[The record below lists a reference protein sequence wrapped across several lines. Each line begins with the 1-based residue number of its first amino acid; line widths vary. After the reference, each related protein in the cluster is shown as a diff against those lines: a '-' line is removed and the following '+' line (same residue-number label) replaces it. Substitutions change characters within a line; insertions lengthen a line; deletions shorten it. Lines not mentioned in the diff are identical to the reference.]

1 MPSLQTPE
9 ASTGRKTSAQAGYA
23 KKLNDLRYALRSLLK
38 QPGFAAVVVITL
50 ALGIG
55 ASTAIF
61 SVVNAVLLR
70 PLPFPNSDRLQVIW
84 GNFRALNIERLP
96 AKAAEYDDY
105 AHQTQVFDS
114 VAAYST
120 RSFNMTGGS
129 EPERIR
135 GAYVSANLFPMLEA
149 QAAAG
154 RVFTAAEQQDRVVV
168 LSDAF
173 WQRRFAGDRNVI
185 NQTITLDNEN
195 YTVLGVMPAK
205 FQFPHPSFVSFAR
218 SSGGEPADVWLPLNY
233 TPEQVASRRGPYF
246 LNVLGRLA
254 PGVTLDQ
261 ARAHM
266 NGLGQRFERELSGY
280 RGPNGEDGAWRITVT
295 PLREEIVG
303 GSRRALLVLLFA
315 VGLLLL
321 IACANVANLLL
332 MRSAKRHKEL
342 AIRAALGASRWKIV
356 RQLLIEGLVLATLAA
371 SLGLVFVYW
380 GVELL
385 AALGPSIVP
394 RAQEV
399 NIDGR
404 VFGFMAAAVALISVG
419 FSLIAAQPAAKLD
432 LQKSLKSTRQ
442 GRGPR
447 SRQWSNALV
456 VAEVTLAVLLL
467 VGSGLLVKSLL
478 HLQRTNPGMLTDELV
493 SVEIDLSAATYQDSE
508 HASDFYRRLVRQV
521 ESLPG
526 VQSASFGTLQPL
538 SGSAGSDP
546 FAIEGRKLDPTNLTS
561 AGWQLVGAN
570 YFKTLGIPLLKGR
583 DVVAQDMEPGAPGV
597 AVINERMAARYWPN
611 EDPIGR
617 RITLGLPRPDNPW
630 ITIVG
635 IAKSVPHRAVDSQ
648 PEPDWYTSR
657 LLSPQRRRYLFV
669 RSAQPTSTLAAA
681 VRSEV
686 AKIDPHQPLTSVKTM
701 TDVIGATTAPR
712 RFNALLLG
720 AFAAIALVLAT
731 LGIYSVISYSIT
743 LQTQEIGIRMAL
755 GAQRSSILKMV
766 LKKGIVLAV
775 FGAVIG
781 LVAAFALTRWMSSL
795 LFGISASDPWTYV
808 LVLLIALGAALLA
821 CAIPARRATRVDP
834 LIALRYE

>member
-1 MPSLQTPE
+1 M
-9 ASTGRKTSAQAGYA
+9 
-23 KKLNDLRYALRSLLK
+23 NDLRYALRSLRK

-70 PLPFPNSDRLQVIW
+70 PLPFPNSDRLHVIW
-84 GNFRALNIERLP
+84 GNYRTLNIERLT

-105 AHQTQVFDS
+105 ARQTQVFDA
-114 VAAYST
+114 VAAYSNA
-120 RSFNMTGGS
+120 SFNMSGGT

-154 RVFTAAEQQDRVVV
+154 RVFTTAEQQDRVVV
-168 LSDAF
+168 LSDGF

-185 NQTITLDNEN
+185 NQTITLDNQN
-195 YTVLGVMPAK
+195 YTVIGIMPAT
-205 FQFPHPSFVSFAR
+205 FQFPHSSFTTFR
-218 SSGGEPADVWLPLNY
+218 GGEPSDVWLPLNY
-233 TPEQVASRRGPYF
+233 TGDQITSRRGPYF

-254 PGVTLDQ
+254 PGITLDQ
-261 ARAHM
+261 ARTHM
-266 NGLGQRFERELSGY
+266 NALAQRFERELAGY
-280 RGPNGEDGAWRITVT
+280 RGPNGEDGGWRITVM
-295 PLREEIVG
+295 PLQDEIVG
-303 GSRRALLVLLFA
+303 SSRRALLVLLFA

-342 AIRAALGASRWKIV
+342 AIRAALGASRWTIV
-356 RQLLIEGLVLATLAA
+356 RQLLVEGLVLATLAA
-371 SLGLVFVYW
+371 ILGIVFVSW
-380 GVELL
+380 GIEVL
-385 AALGPSIVP
+385 AALGPTILP

-399 NIDGR
+399 SIDAR
-404 VFGFMAAAVALISVG
+404 VFGFMALAVTVISVG
-419 FSLIAAQPAAKLD
+419 FSLIAARPAAKLD
-432 LQKSLKSTRQ
+432 LQDSLKNTRQ
-442 GRGPR
+442 SSGPR
-447 SRQWSNALV
+447 PRRWSNALV
-456 VAEVTLAVLLL
+456 VAEVSLAVLLL
-467 VGSGLLVKSLL
+467 VGSGLLVKSLIR
-478 HLQRTNPGMLTDELV
+478 LQRTNPGVAADELL
-493 SVEIDLSAATYQDSE
+493 SVEIHLSASTYQE
-508 HASDFYRRLVRQV
+508 PERASDFYRRLVRQV

-526 VQSASFGTLQPL
+526 MQSVSFGTLQPL
-538 SGSAGSDP
+538 SGSVRSDP
-546 FAIEGRKLDPTNLTS
+546 FAIEGRQFDPKNLTS

-570 YFKTLGIPLLKGR
+570 YCKTLGIQLIKGR
-583 DVVAQDMEPGAPGV
+583 DVTSEDMEPGAPGV

-617 RITLGLPRPDNPW
+617 RITLGLPRPDTPW

-635 IAKSVPHRAVDSQ
+635 IAKDVPHRAVDSK

-657 LLSPQRRRYLFV
+657 VVSPQRDRFLFV
-669 RSAQPTSTLAAA
+669 RSAQPTSSLATAI
-681 VRSEV
+681 RNEV
-686 AKIDPHQPLTSVKTM
+686 ATIDRHQPLTSVKTM

-712 RFNALLLG
+712 RFNAVLLG
-720 AFAAIALVLAT
+720 AFSAIALLLAT

-755 GAQRSSILKMV
+755 GAQRSSILRMV
-766 LKKGIVLAV
+766 LKKGIVLTV
-775 FGAVIG
+775 LGAAIG
-781 LVAAFALTRWMSSL
+781 LAAAFVLTRWMSSM

-821 CAIPARRATRVDP
+821 CSVPARRATRVDP
-834 LIALRYE
+834 LVALRYE